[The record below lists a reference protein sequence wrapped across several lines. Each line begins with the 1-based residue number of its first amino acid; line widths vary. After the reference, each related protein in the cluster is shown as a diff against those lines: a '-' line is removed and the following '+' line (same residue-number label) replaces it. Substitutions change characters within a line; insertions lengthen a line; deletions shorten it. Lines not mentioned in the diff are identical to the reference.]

1 MKKRKWYYGMPAK
14 TGIFL
19 LLMISIV
26 ILGASAAGCIL
37 MWEHNVYTESEDT
50 MLQNQMYSLAS
61 SDACEYYYSHLDS
74 HISSGSFL
82 AEGNVSYLVT
92 MTMADEDSSS
102 SDVSGS
108 GQDNGYSSPYETA
121 ASDEA
126 ENAKMQ
132 ISPDEEELYAEETVT
147 EPPERETELAER
159 ETKPAETETETV
171 YDTDSEKIT
180 MEDEELLDL
189 AGLYNL
195 VDQVVDEENRASWYQ
210 RISGIRTQ
218 EEVRELYMD
227 LGVDVEMES
236 ASDGLDE
243 PYSLESSLLLAS
255 DTDDPGSRNQTFI
268 FTAQW
273 FELLSGINPGYDLTV
288 MIDGSFQS
296 DDIYAKTW
304 VGIKLLYAL
313 RYWIYGIIALS
324 LLVAICSFVF
334 LMCSAGHRVDQD
346 EIAAGTMI
354 KIPLEVYGMAM
365 LILLYIPIVIAVRIG
380 YSWEWTILSM
390 ILILGYEIP
399 GCIAVCMN
407 LAVRVKIGT
416 FWKNTLC
423 ARLLRLAWK
432 VLKGIWEICRQIAAA
447 LPTMGKLIVFCGIIF
462 AAELFT
468 WVIHRWDPSAYV
480 NWFFI
485 EKIIEAAIVLYTGMQ
500 IKRLEKGAEALAKGN
515 LEYQVDLNGMMS
527 DFRKQGEYL
536 NSIGAGMTAAV
547 EERMKSERMKTELI
561 TNVSHDIKTPLTS
574 IISYTDLII
583 KEHSENPKVDEYA
596 QVLIRQSVR
605 LKKLIEDL
613 VEASKAST
621 GNLEV
626 ALVPMDVGV
635 ILIQITGE
643 YTERLEARGLKL
655 VVRQPEEKL
664 MILADGRRLWRVIEN
679 LMNNVCK
686 YAQTGTR
693 VYLSLERKGEQ
704 VVITLK
710 NTSSYELD
718 IPAEELMERFVRGD
732 KARSTEGNGLGLS
745 IAQSLTEL
753 QGGRLELAIDGDLFK
768 AILYFP
774 LAKCIPAEADP
785 ESESV
790 EKTEQ

>member
-37 MWEHNVYTESEDT
+37 MWEHNIYTASEDA
-50 MLQNQMYSLAS
+50 MLQNQMYNLAS
-61 SDACEYYYSHLDS
+61 GDACEYYYSHLGS
-74 HISSGSFL
+74 QIASGSFL
-82 AEGNVSYLVT
+82 AEGNISYLVT
-92 MTMADEDSSS
+92 MTMADKDISS

-108 GQDNGYSSPYETA
+108 GQDNGYFSSYETA
-121 ASDEA
+121 APDEK
-126 ENAKMQ
+126 ETAKLQ
-132 ISPDEEELYAEETVT
+132 ISPDEEEVYAKETVT
-147 EPPERETELAER
+147 EPPERETE
-159 ETKPAETETETV
+159 PAETETAVIESETV
-171 YDTDSEKIT
+171 YDAGSEKIT
-180 MEDEELLDL
+180 TEDDELFDL

-195 VDQVVDEENRASWYQ
+195 VDQVVDEEDRASWYQ

-236 ASDGLDE
+236 ASDGLE
-243 PYSLESSLLLAS
+243 ESYSLESSLLLAS
-255 DTDDPGSRNQTFI
+255 DTKDPSSRNQTFI

-288 MIDGSFQS
+288 IIDGSFQS

-334 LMCSAGHRVDQD
+334 LMCSAGHRVGQD

-354 KIPLEVYGMAM
+354 KIPLEVYGMAV
-365 LILLYIPIVIAVRIG
+365 LILLYIPIVIAVRNG
-380 YSWEWTILSM
+380 YSWILCM
-390 ILILGYEIP
+390 ILMLGYEIP

-462 AAELFT
+462 VAELFT
-468 WVIHRWDPSAYV
+468 WVIYRWDPSAYMS
-480 NWFFI
+480 WFFI
-485 EKIIEAAIVLYTGMQ
+485 EKIIEATIILYAGMQ

-515 LEYQVDLNGMMS
+515 LEYQADLNGMMS

-635 ILIQITGE
+635 ILIQTTGE

-753 QGGRLELAIDGDLFK
+753 QGGRMELAIDGDLFK
-768 AILYFP
+768 AILYFQ
-774 LAKCIPAEADP
+774 LAKGIPEEADP
-785 ESESV
+785 ESESG